1 MGLYG
6 VYGVSGLVLDALFS
20 RRVIGVL
27 CGSHHKLCVRRRE
40 RHGDACL
47 PVPLTWAQGFFVA
60 KKSREGNERS
70 EAAEVTP
77 RSRASHALQQQF
89 VLMKIVFYK
98 PL

>member
-20 RRVIGVL
+20 LRVIGVL
-27 CGSHHKLCVRRRE
+27 FGCHSESVWGDGE
-40 RHGDACL
+40 RHGDACP
-47 PVPLTWAQGFFVA
+47 PVPLIWAQGFFVA

-77 RSRASHALQQQF
+77 RRRASHALQQQF
-89 VLMKIVFYK
+89 VFNKSCFQ
-98 PL
+98 

>member
-1 MGLYG
+1 M
-6 VYGVSGLVLDALFS
+6 
-20 RRVIGVL
+20 IGVPFG
-27 CGSHHKLCVRRRE
+27 CHSESVRGVGE
-40 RHGDACL
+40 RHADACL
-47 PVPLTWAQGFFVA
+47 PVPLIWAQGFFVA

>member
-27 CGSHHKLCVRRRE
+27 CGSHHKPCVRRRE

-47 PVPLTWAQGFFVA
+47 PVPLIWAQGFFVA

-70 EAAEVTP
+70 EATEVTP
-77 RSRASHALQQQF
+77 RSRASHTLQKQF
-89 VLMKIVFYK
+89 VFNKSCFQ
-98 PL
+98 

>member
-20 RRVIGVL
+20 LQVGVP
-27 CGSHHKLCVRRRE
+27 CGCLSESVWGAGE

-47 PVPLTWAQGFFVA
+47 PVPLIWAQGFFVA

-77 RSRASHALQQQF
+77 RRRASHALQQQF
-89 VLMKIVFYK
+89 VLMKIVFDK
-98 PL
+98 TL

>member
-6 VYGVSGLVLDALFS
+6 GYGVSGLVLDALFS
-20 RRVIGVL
+20 LRVIGVP
-27 CGSHHKLCVRRRE
+27 CGCLSESVWGVGG

-47 PVPLTWAQGFFVA
+47 PVPLIWAQGFFVA

-77 RSRASHALQQQF
+77 RRRASHTSQQQF
-89 VLMKIVFYK
+89 IFCLPAPRV
-98 PL
+98 